1 MGTRFFGEGNIGSD
15 PVLKMFPGNGNQP
28 PRGVLRLNVR
38 FDNLVP
44 SDNGMVDRG
53 GFWADVEIW
62 GRFVEQWAS
71 LYQRGQRVLVSGRMV
86 DGSWEKDGVP
96 QPAFKVMGDRV
107 GILPFRVS
115 QVIMEARPNQE
126 QQTPPVQNEGQVPQP
141 PMHQQPQHPPSGQ
154 YPINPQPGMEDG
166 GQQ

>member
-15 PVLKMFPGNGNQP
+15 PAIKMFLGNGNQA
-28 PRGVLRLNVR
+28 PRGVLRLNIR

-53 GFWADVEIW
+53 GFWANVEIW
-62 GRFVEQWAS
+62 GRQVEQWAT

-86 DGSWEKDGVP
+86 EDSWEKDGET
-96 QPAFKVMGDRV
+96 QKAFKVMADRV

-115 QVIMEARPNQE
+115 QVIMDAGPNQE
-126 QQTPPVQNEGQVPQP
+126 QQPSPFGQPPQP
-141 PMHQQPQHPPSGQ
+141 PMPQH
-154 YPINPQPGMEDG
+154 QPGQHPNSQSGMAG

>member
-15 PVLKMFPGNGNQP
+15 PALKMFLGNGNQA

-44 SDNGMVDRG
+44 TDNGMVDRG
-53 GFWADVEIW
+53 GFWANVEIW
-62 GRFVEQWAS
+62 GRHVEQWAS

-96 QPAFKVMGDRV
+96 QPSFKVIGDRV

-126 QQTPPVQNEGQVPQP
+126 QQTPPVQNEGQVPQ
-141 PMHQQPQHPPSGQ
+141 QPQHTPSGQ
-154 YPINPQPGMEDG
+154 YSMNPQPGMEDG
-166 GQQ
+166 EQQ